1 MLSLFGS
8 KGPAKEA
15 VLYKVIQGSRLTQSL
30 SFLTLPSKVTLGA
43 KFRGKWEKR
52 GSGKSYDEFL
62 RARSGSGT
70 SIFVHNLVVKFSRM
84 ATFTYTRGC

>member
-43 KFRGKWEKR
+43 KFRANGKREVV
-52 GSGKSYDEFL
+52 GNHMMNSYGPGLEVAHPFL
-62 RARSGSGT
+62 
-70 SIFVHNLVVKFSRM
+70 SII
-84 ATFTYTRGC
+84 